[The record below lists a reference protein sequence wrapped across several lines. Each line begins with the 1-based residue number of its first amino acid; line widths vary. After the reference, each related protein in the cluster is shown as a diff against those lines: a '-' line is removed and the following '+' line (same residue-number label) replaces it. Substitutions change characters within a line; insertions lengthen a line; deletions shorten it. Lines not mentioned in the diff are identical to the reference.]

1 MTFTAVF
8 GDSPSAKVL
17 DFLADHAG
25 FDYNISELAKHSGV
39 ARPTVYKVVRA
50 FLRKGILVETRRVG
64 NSQLYGLNLDNGTVQ
79 QLIEVGPALQPAQS
93 KARARRPSAGKRGG
107 AAWSR

>member
-8 GDSPSAKVL
+8 GDAPSARIL
-17 DFLADHAG
+17 DFLAEHAG

-39 ARPTVYKVVRA
+39 ARPTVYKVVRG
-50 FLRKGILVETRRVG
+50 FLAKGILVETRRVG
-64 NSQLYGLNLDNGTVQ
+64 NSQLYKLDLDSEVVQ
-79 QLIEVGPALQPAQS
+79 QLIEVGPALQPAQP
-93 KARARRPSAGKRGG
+93 KPRARLPSRRGG